1 MSNISNLTN
10 KIIEDANGT
19 ASRLIAEAK
28 AKEAEVISD
37 KVAEAESEKKM
48 IISRAESEAKI
59 KAERIVSNA
68 HLQVRNMKLTS
79 KGEALDK
86 VFSTA
91 AEKLIQLP
99 SDKVLQ
105 FIKNAVLSLEIK
117 GDEEI
122 VVGENNAAVTPE
134 FISEL
139 NKELNAKG
147 KIGNLKLSP
156 IKRNIGGGFIL
167 IKNGVEINF
176 TFEALI
182 KVLRDELEAEVA
194 STLFS

>member
-1 MSNISNLTN
+1 MSNINKLTN
-10 KIIEDANGT
+10 KIIEDANAT

-28 AKEAEVISD
+28 AKETEVVSG
-37 KVAEAESEKKM
+37 KVAEAEVEKKM
-48 IISRAESEAKI
+48 IISKAESEAKI

-68 HLQVRNMKLTS
+68 HLQVRNMRLTS

-99 SDKVLQ
+99 SDKVSS
-105 FIKNAVLSLEIK
+105 FIKNSILSLEVK

-122 VVGENNAAVTPE
+122 VVGENNTAVTPE

-147 KIGNLKLSP
+147 KIGNLKLSSV
-156 IKRNIGGGFIL
+156 KRNIGGGFIL
-167 IKNGVEINF
+167 IKSGVEINF

>member
-1 MSNISNLTN
+1 MSNINKLTN
-10 KIIEDANGT
+10 KIIEDANAT

-28 AKEAEVISD
+28 AKETEVVSG
-37 KVAEAESEKKM
+37 KVAEAEVEKNM
-48 IISRAESEAKI
+48 IISKAESEAKI

-68 HLQVRNMKLTS
+68 HLQVRNMRLTS

-99 SDKVLQ
+99 SDKVSS
-105 FIKNAVLSLEIK
+105 FIKNSILSLEVK

-122 VVGENNAAVTPE
+122 VVGENNTAVTPE

-147 KIGNLKLSP
+147 KIGNLKLSSV
-156 IKRNIGGGFIL
+156 KRNIGGGFIL
-167 IKNGVEINF
+167 IKSGVEINF

>member
-1 MSNISNLTN
+1 MSNINNLTN
-10 KIIEDANGT
+10 KIIEDANAT

-28 AKEAEVISD
+28 AKETEVVSA
-37 KVAEAESEKKM
+37 KVAEAEAEKKM
-48 IISRAESEAKI
+48 IVSKAESEAKI

-68 HLQVRNMKLTS
+68 HLQVRNMRLTS

-91 AEKLIQLP
+91 AEKLTQLP
-99 SDKVLQ
+99 SDKVSS
-105 FIKNAVLSLEIK
+105 FIKNSILSLEIK

-122 VVGENNAAVTPE
+122 VVGENNTAVTPE

-139 NKELNAKG
+139 NKELVAKG
-147 KIGNLKLSP
+147 KIGNLKLSSV
-156 IKRNIGGGFIL
+156 KRNIGGGFIL
-167 IKNGVEINF
+167 IKSGVEINF

>member
-1 MSNISNLTN
+1 MSNINKLTN
-10 KIIEDANGT
+10 KIIEDANAT

-28 AKEAEVISD
+28 AKETEVVSGKVDEAEV
-37 KVAEAESEKKM
+37 EKKM
-48 IISRAESEAKI
+48 IISKAESEAKI

-68 HLQVRNMKLTS
+68 HLQVRNMRLTS

-99 SDKVLQ
+99 SDKVSS
-105 FIKNAVLSLEIK
+105 FIKNSILSLEVK

-122 VVGENNAAVTPE
+122 VVGENNTAVTPE

-147 KIGNLKLSP
+147 KIGNLKLSSV
-156 IKRNIGGGFIL
+156 KRNIGGGFIL
-167 IKNGVEINF
+167 IKSGVEINF